1 MNKPL
6 SVISFLSSINSEIP
20 NPNPQHLLPKCCGF
34 NFLYVLPLFVAILRS
49 SSKNLFHLSSH
60 SKILPQ
66 ISISHRFHQNRLHAL
81 ALLLSYDDSSK
92 PHKGAGQ
99 NMETQ
104 FEDFFQGNERRIH
117 FQIHRLRIPHNLYD
131 EFYTEGIVALWQ
143 AYQDVDQAKG
153 NIGTFLNYRI
163 RYRLIDLIR
172 KKQRETELDEKF
184 FQHRVTE
191 MTDGTRHRDSNTPLL
206 NTPNLPVTD
215 DTLWQHIQEQLTANQ
230 WKWIRYFIIADLS
243 LKEIMEIENVSADAV
258 KGWGR
263 AARKK
268 LCSEATKKLIQE
280 HIQK

>member
-1 MNKPL
+1 
-6 SVISFLSSINSEIP
+6 
-20 NPNPQHLLPKCCGF
+20 
-34 NFLYVLPLFVAILRS
+34 
-49 SSKNLFHLSSH
+49 
-60 SKILPQ
+60 
-66 ISISHRFHQNRLHAL
+66 
-81 ALLLSYDDSSK
+81 
-92 PHKGAGQ
+92 
-99 NMETQ
+99 MENQ
-104 FEDFFQGNERRIH
+104 FEDFFQANERRIH

-191 MTDGTRHRDSNTPLL
+191 MTDGTRHRDSNTPLM
-206 NTPNLPVTD
+206 NIPNLPVTD
-215 DTLWQHIQEQLTANQ
+215 DTLWQHIQEQLTTNQ

-258 KGWGR
+258 KSWGR

-268 LCSEATKKLIQE
+268 LCNEATKKLIQE